1 MEQDGGTR
9 PRRRAERLFGAPAA
23 ETAPRPPRERIEAPR
38 SVRLAAAVVGLEAL
52 AAAVAVVVLIWL
64 TLTSNSDIGSAVGLV
79 VLAVLA
85 AAALGFCAWG
95 LWRVAS
101 WARGPVVALQ
111 LLIGL
116 FGYAAA
122 FQYGSKPIGLP
133 LLVVAV
139 VVLYLMLTPEA
150 RLAWFRRTGDD

>member
-1 MEQDGGTR
+1 V
-9 PRRRAERLFGAPAA
+9 RA
-23 ETAPRPPRERIEAPR
+23 
-38 SVRLAAAVVGLEAL
+38 AAAVVGLEAL
-52 AAAVAVVVLIWL
+52 AAAVGAVVLIWL
-64 TLTSNSDIGSAVGLV
+64 TLTRSSDLGSAVALV

-85 AAALGFCAWG
+85 AGVLGLCARG

-122 FQYGSKPIGLP
+122 FQYGAKPVGIP
-133 LLVVAV
+133 MLVVAA
-139 VVLYLMLTPEA
+139 VVLYLLLTPEA
-150 RLAWFRRTGDD
+150 RLAWFRRSGEG

>member
-1 MEQDGGTR
+1 VEQDGGTH

-23 ETAPRPPRERIEAPR
+23 ASAPRPPRERVDAPR
-38 SVRLAAAVVGLEAL
+38 SVRAAAAVVGLEGL
-52 AAAVAVVVLIWL
+52 AAAVGAVVLIWL
-64 TLTSNSDIGSAVGLV
+64 TLTRSSDVGSAVALV

-85 AAALGFCAWG
+85 AAALGLCARG

-122 FQYGSKPIGLP
+122 FQYGAKPVGIP
-133 LLVVAV
+133 MLVVAAA
-139 VVLYLMLTPEA
+139 VLYLLLTPEA
-150 RLAWFRRTGDD
+150 RLAWFRRSDEG

>member
-9 PRRRAERLFGAPAA
+9 PRRRERLFGAPAA
-23 ETAPRPPRERIEAPR
+23 EAAPRPPRERVAAPR
-38 SVRLAAAVVGLEAL
+38 SVRGAAAVVALEAL
-52 AAAVAVVVLIWL
+52 AATAGAVVLIWL
-64 TLTSNSDIGSAVGLV
+64 TLTRSSDVGSAVGLI
-79 VLAVLA
+79 VLALLA
-85 AAALGFCAWG
+85 ALALGFCARG

-122 FQYGSKPIGLP
+122 FEYGAKQVGVPM
-133 LLVVAV
+133 LVVAA
-139 VVLYLMLTPEA
+139 VVLYLLLTPEA
-150 RLAWFRRTGDD
+150 RLAWFKQSGDN